1 MLKYLKLM
9 KTKKIIS
16 CMVFMLVMPICVSG
30 QVKKMLDVL
39 EDTQTEMNDGK
50 FTLRFFDAKTGDVV
64 SEAQISIQGV
74 GDFTSDFTG
83 KILFD
88 KQKDAKY
95 AFKFTKNGYISAVY
109 EFEVIAETIF
119 FNRFSVCPRTEL
131 GALRIVLDWD
141 KSPADLDL
149 HLVKQG
155 DYHISYHNN
164 LTSSDGSAQLDRDDQ
179 DGYGPETITINR
191 TDNHATYSCYVHD
204 YTHSTQ
210 NHSRYLSKSKA
221 VVRVYNNNELTDT
234 FYIPRDDAGNKW
246 SVFQIIRGDIVA
258 GMRVSDGN

>member
-1 MLKYLKLM
+1 M

-16 CMVFMLVMPICVSG
+16 CFIFMLVLPICVSG

-39 EDTQTEMNDGK
+39 EDTQTEMTDGK
-50 FTLRFFDAKTGDVV
+50 FTLRFFDAKTGNAV
-64 SEAQISIQGV
+64 SDAKVSIQGV
-74 GDFTSDFTG
+74 GEFTTDLTG
-83 KILFD
+83 KVLFD
-88 KQKDAKY
+88 KLKDAKY
-95 AFKFTKNGYISAVY
+95 AFKFIKNGYITAVY
-109 EFEVIAETIF
+109 EFEVVAETIF

-155 DYHISYHNN
+155 SYHISYHN
-164 LTSSDGSAQLDRDDQ
+164 TISSGDGSAQLDRDDQ
-179 DGYGPETITINR
+179 DGYGAETVTINR
-191 TDNHATYSCYVHD
+191 TDNNATYTCYVHD
-204 YTHSTQ
+204 FTHSVK
-210 NHSRYLSKSKA
+210 NNSRYLSKSKA

-246 SVFQIIRGDIVA
+246 SVFQIVRGNIVA
-258 GMRVSDGN
+258 DMRVSDGN